1 MTIDSSD
8 NAKLRVI
15 CYAGYRGEEEPRT
28 FFLGQRPLDVVQII
42 DRWIAPDHR
51 YFKCRASDGDTYIL
65 RQDEA
70 KDRWELTMY
79 ARGSETAVP
88 PIQPF

>member
-28 FFLGQRPLDVVQII
+28 FFIGQRALDVVQIV
-42 DRWIAPDHR
+42 DRWT
-51 YFKCRASDGDTYIL
+51 G
-65 RQDEA
+65 
-70 KDRWELTMY
+70 
-79 ARGSETAVP
+79 
-88 PIQPF
+88 

>member
-1 MTIDSSD
+1 
-8 NAKLRVI
+8 V
-15 CYAGYRGEEEPRT
+15 E
-28 FFLGQRPLDVVQII
+28 VV
-42 DRWIAPDHR
+42 DRWTAPDHR

-79 ARGSETAVP
+79 ARG
-88 PIQPF
+88 

>member
-1 MTIDSSD
+1 
-8 NAKLRVI
+8 
-15 CYAGYRGEEEPRT
+15 
-28 FFLGQRPLDVVQII
+28 VVQIV
-42 DRWIAPDHR
+42 DRWTAPDHR

-79 ARGSETAVP
+79 ARG
-88 PIQPF
+88 